1 MTSQIIRSNVPVAVV
16 LDSEQSN
23 SYNVFTELDSNELT
37 VVQAKSLSCLTE
49 YSSKPEHK
57 LSAIII
63 DATVGLETLEEA
75 VSNVNARFIED
86 GGPVII
92 LTDGEPEAHDP
103 IININNSKVIDSNL
117 GERAL
122 RRFIAEE
129 IERYSIVSALRS
141 EIEKRTSAIGQIVQ
155 GIFQFKTRREAQNLA
170 TMLSLTCNEPM
181 PVAIGLTEL
190 FVNAIEHGCLEIGH
204 DEKGQL
210 LETGQLAEEISRRQ
224 KLKQF
229 SDKVATVD
237 FKRDEK
243 SLFFVVRDPGPGFDH
258 ETYMSASHGH
268 EKKHGRGI
276 VMAKGCFSSLS
287 YHGCGN
293 EVRAV
298 HTCSLADS

>member
-1 MTSQIIRSNVPVAVV
+1 MTGQIVRSNVPVAIV
-16 LDSEQSN
+16 LDSDRS
-23 SYNVFTELDSNELT
+23 SIYDVFTELDSNDLA
-37 VVQAKSLSCLTE
+37 VVQAESLNCLTE
-49 YSSKPEHK
+49 YSSKPEYK
-57 LSAIII
+57 LSAIIL
-63 DATVGLETLEEA
+63 DGTVGLDTLQKA
-75 VSNVNARFIED
+75 VSNVNTRFIED
-86 GGPVII
+86 CGPVII
-92 LTDGEPEAHDP
+92 VTDGEPEVDAP
-103 IININNSKVIDSNL
+103 IAKIKHSKVIDSNL

-155 GIFQFKTRREAQNLA
+155 GVFQFKTRKEAQNLA

-210 LETGQLAEEISRRQ
+210 LETGQLAEEIARRQ
-224 KLKQF
+224 KLEQF
-229 SDKVATVD
+229 SNKVATVD

-258 ETYMSASHGH
+258 ETYMSANHGH